1 MNYDEYRKDYKTFL
15 AVQTGILM
23 HEQTKDVDKVKDFW
37 KQYNVPEDV
46 VIRVL
51 TSPNKRRW
59 Q

>member
-15 AVQTGILM
+15 SVQTGILM

-46 VIRVL
+46 AIRVL
-51 TSPNKRRW
+51 TSPNKRR
-59 Q
+59 